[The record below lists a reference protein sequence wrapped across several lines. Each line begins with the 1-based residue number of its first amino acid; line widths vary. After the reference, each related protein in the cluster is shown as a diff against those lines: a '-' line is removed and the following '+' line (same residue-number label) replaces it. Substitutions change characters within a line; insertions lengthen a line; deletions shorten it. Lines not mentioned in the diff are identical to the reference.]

1 MLKTLIFLKHRFY
14 KLISILGIALFSLIL
29 TCSIPPTLAQSD
41 LPSDINPLTSIIR
54 VGNLISAPVV
64 IDGSEWFRVAMEIPA
79 DVNEKNKGFSIK
91 QRAKIIQNEIYGI
104 LDNQLYGGGLAQ
116 GFNYDALTVTFKT
129 DQKGNT
135 QIFVTDNDELQER
148 AIVTVTAADAEYN
161 GYSLKIWSN
170 KLAETIKY
178 GLQSS
183 HEQRQPAYLYQAGL
197 WSLGVL
203 LFSGLLSFGV
213 HLLQKRLAEKK
224 QILKEQ
230 KPELDYYL
238 ESANNSPTDLN
249 NTAKLAETEAQIRN
263 WRKKY
268 NTNQF
273 RRLVLKVIQGLIWL
287 LVVWKITDFFPQTR
301 YFSYL
306 ITQGPEYVLIVAII
320 VGIFIR
326 ISNLA
331 IDSFLASIQ
340 EHHQNDNFTPI
351 AVHRQELRFLT
362 YSVVV
367 KGMAKAIWIAIG
379 FIVVLDSL
387 EIPVTPVVAGL
398 GIIGLALSFGSQN
411 LIRDVLNGVFM
422 LLEDHYA
429 VGDFI
434 TVGDIS
440 GVVEYMNLRITQI
453 RGKEGRLT
461 TIPNGSIN
469 IVHNQTKDW
478 SRIDFKVKVTYKSDI
493 DLALNIMKKVI
504 EEMKNERDWQDLIL
518 TPIVWNGVTDLT
530 TSGVELN
537 IAIQTRPGMQWEVS
551 NEFRRRLKLAFDHH
565 EIGFWVIS
573 YLP

>member
-1 MLKTLIFLKHRFY
+1 MLKIRVFQKRPFY
-14 KLISILGIALFSLIL
+14 QFILGIGIALFSLIL
-29 TCSIPPTLAQSD
+29 TWSIPPTLAQSD
-41 LPSDINPLTSIIR
+41 LPSDINPLTSIVR

-79 DVNEKNKGFSIK
+79 DANEKNKGFSIK

-116 GFNYDALTVTFKT
+116 GFNYDALTVTSKT
-129 DQKGNT
+129 DKKGNT
-135 QIFVTDNDELQER
+135 QIFVTDNGELQER
-148 AIVTVTAADAEYN
+148 AILTVTVADAEYN

-170 KLAETIKY
+170 KLTEIIKF
-178 GLQSS
+178 GLQNS
-183 HEQRQPAYLYQAGL
+183 HKQRQPTYLYQAGL

-203 LFSGLLSFGV
+203 LFSALFSFGV
-213 HLLQKRLAEKK
+213 YLLQKRLAEKK
-224 QILKEQ
+224 QTLKEQ
-230 KPELDYYL
+230 KPELNYYL
-238 ESANNSPTDLN
+238 ESANNNPTELN
-249 NTAKLAETEAQIRN
+249 DTAQLAEVETQVRN

-273 RRLVLKVIQGLIWL
+273 HRLVLKVIQGLIL
-287 LVVWKITDFFPQTR
+287 LLAVWKITDFFPQTR

-306 ITQGPEYVLIVAII
+306 ITQGPEYILIVAII
-320 VGIFIR
+320 VGIIIR

-351 AVHRQELRFLT
+351 AIHRQELRFLT
-362 YSVVV
+362 YSVVL
-367 KGMAKAIWIAIG
+367 KGMAKAIWIGIG

-478 SRIDFKVKVTYKSDI
+478 SRIDFKVKVTYNSDI
-493 DLALNIMKKVI
+493 NLASNIMRKVI
-504 EEMKNERDWQDLIL
+504 GEMKNEPDWQDLIL
-518 TPIVWNGVTDLT
+518 TPIVWDGVTDLT

-537 IAIQTRPGMQWEVS
+537 IAIQTRPGMQWNVA
-551 NEFRRRLKLAFDHH
+551 NEFRRRLKLAFDYHKI
-565 EIGFWVIS
+565 EFLS
-573 YLP
+573 LPYWS

>member
-14 KLISILGIALFSLIL
+14 KLISILGIALFSFIL
-29 TCSIPPTLAQSD
+29 TWSIPPTLAQSD

-64 IDGSEWFRVAMEIPA
+64 IDGSEWFRVAMEIPTDA
-79 DVNEKNKGFSIK
+79 NEKNKGFSIK

-104 LDNQLYGGGLAQ
+104 LDNQLYGGGLSQ
-116 GFNYDALTVTFKT
+116 GFNYDALTVTAKT

-161 GYSLKIWSN
+161 GYSLKIWSD
-170 KLAETIKY
+170 KLTEIIKF
-178 GLQSS
+178 GLQNS
-183 HEQRQPAYLYQAGL
+183 HKQRQPAYLYQASL

-203 LFSGLLSFGV
+203 LFSALCSFGV
-213 HLLQKRLAEKK
+213 YILQKRLAEKK

-238 ESANNSPTDLN
+238 ESANHSSNDLN
-249 NTAKLAETEAQIRN
+249 NTAKLAETEAKIRN

-306 ITQGPEYVLIVAII
+306 ITQGPEYILIVAII

-340 EHHQNDNFTPI
+340 EHHQNDHFTPI
-351 AVHRQELRFLT
+351 AAHRQELRFLT
-362 YSVVV
+362 YSVVL
-367 KGMAKAIWIAIG
+367 KGMAKAIWIGIG

-504 EEMKNERDWQDLIL
+504 GEMKNERDWQDLIL

-530 TSGVELN
+530 TSGAELN

-551 NEFRRRLKLAFDHH
+551 NEFRRRLKLAFDDH
-565 EIGFWVIS
+565 EIRFWVVS